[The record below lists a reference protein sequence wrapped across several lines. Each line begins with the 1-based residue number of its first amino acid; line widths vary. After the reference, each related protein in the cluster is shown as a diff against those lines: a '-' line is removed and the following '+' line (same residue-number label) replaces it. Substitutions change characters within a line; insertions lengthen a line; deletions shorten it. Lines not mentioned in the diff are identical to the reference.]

1 MEETFIDVD
10 EKNTTEKEFYSN
22 DNKKIFNIDNINIY

>member
-1 MEETFIDVD
+1 MERTIIDFG

-22 DNKKIFNIDNINIY
+22 DNKKKYLI